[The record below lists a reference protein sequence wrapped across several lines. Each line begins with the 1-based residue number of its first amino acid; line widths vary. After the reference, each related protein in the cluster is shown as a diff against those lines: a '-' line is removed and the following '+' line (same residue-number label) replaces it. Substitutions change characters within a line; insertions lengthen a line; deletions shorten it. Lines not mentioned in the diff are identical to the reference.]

1 VSRRFGTEELM
12 PVSVNKKM
20 LPKYYIA
27 FQWLFSTPG
36 HENITKHFIEDC
48 TEVDEIEEIEFIN
61 PYDVKTVKNQYE
73 EKSDWCYTLGE

>member
-1 VSRRFGTEELM
+1 M
-12 PVSVNKKM
+12 PVSISQKM
-20 LPKYYIA
+20 LPKYSLA

-73 EKSDWCYTLGE
+73 GKSDWCYTVGE

>member
-1 VSRRFGTEELM
+1 MNLKGKLFM
-12 PVSVNKKM
+12 PVSVNQKM
-20 LPKYYIA
+20 LPKYSLA

-61 PYDVKTVKNQYE
+61 PYDIKTVKNQYE
-73 EKSDWCYTLGE
+73 EKSDWCYTAG